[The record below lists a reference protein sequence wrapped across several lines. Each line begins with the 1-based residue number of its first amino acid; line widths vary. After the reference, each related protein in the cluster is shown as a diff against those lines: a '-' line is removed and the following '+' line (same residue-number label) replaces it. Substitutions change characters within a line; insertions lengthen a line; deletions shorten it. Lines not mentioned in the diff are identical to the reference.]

1 MSVHICKDWNS
12 MSLFVNQAVAK
23 VVDTCNN
30 EKFEQ
35 GFGLLFLWNIF
46 YKMWQASACA
56 MYSTNLVP
64 SRVVCRVF
72 LQKFRAVIKLP
83 FPIFQHLQ
91 RPLHTQVCFLA
102 AQINCLLGMLILLP
116 GGIQL
121 SRHWSS
127 LSYMT
132 LENCFPTTPKN
143 YQNYFYFYLFLDKQ
157 HHQLGASDKWKGKST
172 STNAS
177 AYSSSIDHQLLGQQ
191 LDWPSFTRDDNDT
204 LMDRPT
210 VASSP
215 QW

>member
-1 MSVHICKDWNS
+1 MISV
-12 MSLFVNQAVAK
+12 SLCNVQHKPGSKQSCLQGLSSKVQSSNQAPIPNLPALAAP
-23 VVDTCNN
+23 TAHPS
-30 EKFEQ
+30 
-35 GFGLLFLWNIF
+35 LL
-46 YKMWQASACA
+46 
-56 MYSTNLVP
+56 
-64 SRVVCRVF
+64 
-72 LQKFRAVIKLP
+72 
-83 FPIFQHLQ
+83 
-91 RPLHTQVCFLA
+91 LA
-102 AQINCLLGMLILLP
+102 AQINCSLALLILFS

-132 LENCFPTTPKN
+132 LENCFPTTLKS

-177 AYSSSIDHQLLGQQ
+177 GYSSSIDHQVLGQQ

-204 LMDRPT
+204 LMDPPT